1 MHGAR
6 VSEIKDPGPLKD
18 ISKIVGIGTTMMMLG
33 IVAFFM
39 QYTQNKSLAW
49 ASYLEGFFFV
59 LCLSLFGIFF
69 VAVNYLTKAVW
80 IVPVRRIPEAFSSFL
95 PYAFILMIPILFAHE
110 YLYPWALP
118 DHAHLHGSKLTYLSS
133 EFWIFRCV
141 FYVLIWVLFAK
152 HFVKI
157 SLQQDFHKQ
166 ELTTTLKSAIFL
178 VVFGFSLTLFA
189 FDVMMSLRPHWFST
203 MYGVYCFAG
212 SVQSGLAMMVLF
224 ILYLRK
230 EGYLDGIMKERHL
243 FDAGTWLLAWC
254 TFMCYIGFSQFM
266 LIWYA
271 NLPEETVFFRDHL
284 YGSWKYLYIM
294 IFFIKWAIPFFVL
307 MPKPFRVNPKVLVPM
322 CVLLILAE
330 WMDIYWMVS
339 PETVRVYASDVIG
352 KGSAFS
358 SHFFLSF
365 FVGLGFL
372 GAFLVVVSKFLNK
385 NSVVAHGEPKLLSS
399 VNGDYL

>member
-18 ISKIVGIGTTMMMLG
+18 TSKIVGFGTAMMMVG
-33 IVAFFM
+33 IVAFFI

-49 ASYLEGFFFV
+49 AAYLEGFFFV
-59 LCLSLFGIFF
+59 LCLSLFGVFYI
-69 VAVNYLTKAVW
+69 AVNYLTKSVW
-80 IVPVRRIPEAFSSFL
+80 FVPVRRIPEAFSSFL
-95 PYAFILMIPILFAHE
+95 TYAFFLLIPIVFVHE
-110 YLYPWALP
+110 SLYPWAHP
-118 DHAHLHGSKLTYLSS
+118 ETHLHGSKATFLSGD
-133 EFWIFRCV
+133 FWSFRV
-141 FYVLIWVLFAK
+141 LFYMLIWVFFAK
-152 HFVKI
+152 YFRKI

-166 ELTTTLKSAIFL
+166 ELKTTLTSAIFL
-178 VVFGFSLTLFA
+178 VIFGFSLTLFA
-189 FDVMMSLRPHWFST
+189 FDLLMSLRPHWFST

-224 ILYLRK
+224 IIYLRSK
-230 EGYLDGIMKERHL
+230 GYFDGILKDRHL

-284 YGSWKYLYIM
+284 YGQWKYLYIS
-294 IFFIKWAIPFFVL
+294 IFFIKWAIPFFIL
-307 MPKPFRVNPKVLVPM
+307 MPKPFRVNPKVLIPM
-322 CVLLILAE
+322 CVALIFAE

-339 PETVRVYASDVIG
+339 PETIRFFAADAVDKSV
-352 KGSAFS
+352 AFGY
-358 SHFFLSF
+358 HFFLSLL
-365 FVGLGFL
+365 VGMGFL
-372 GAFLVVVSKFLNK
+372 GGFLIVVAKFLSK
-385 NSVVAHGEPKLLSS
+385 NSVVAYGEPKLLSS